1 MSASA
6 YVDAGA
12 AAEGAGGAEFLRW
25 KHAQVAVVRRP
36 ACAVLA
42 AMCIVPV
49 AVYYA
54 GEGSAGT
61 VLDRFVGYASLG
73 QLTSLGLCLAQA
85 AMCLLL
91 AILPPWCDGP
101 SRSMARL
108 HQLLVG
114 SLVAICLLS
123 STLLCPSCLLSFA
136 AAPPAHGAAH
146 PAILYALSCFLLDPS
161 LRAALPAAA
170 ATLAANACFIAYAP
184 RDTAVYLNFM
194 YANAPSSQCFCNT
207 LLDAGPRLSPH
218 TPLLHVGPSGRRRG
232 AVAGAAPCAPPPMA
246 RRCQRLSP
254 PQCWRSD
261 VLWRRRCDLP
271 HLGYVLNTVCDR
283 HVG

>member
-12 AAEGAGGAEFLRW
+12 AVEGAGSPEFLRW

-42 AMCIVPV
+42 AMCILPV

-73 QLTSLGLCLAQA
+73 QLTSLGLCVAQA

-91 AILPPWCDGP
+91 SILPPWCDGP
-101 SRSMARL
+101 ARTMARL

-194 YANAPSSQCFCNT
+194 YANALPRSVFVTSSSSMWV
-207 LLDAGPRLSPH
+207 LL
-218 TPLLHVGPSGRRRG
+218 VV
-232 AVAGAAPCAPPPMA
+232 AVALLQVLAPCAPPLMA

-254 PQCWRSD
+254 LQCWRSD
-261 VLWRRRCDLP
+261 VLWRRRCDIP
-271 HLGYVLNTVCDR
+271 HLGYVLNTVHDR